1 MNDVSFSLV
10 EQAVEVL
17 RGVANI
23 TPVVSNRTIDGLS
36 GAKVFFKC
44 ENFQRVGA
52 FKFRGAYHAVA
63 RLMARN
69 PTRTFATI
77 SSGNHA
83 QGLALACRL
92 LGVRAH
98 VVMPKPYSFMK
109 HQAVIDYGAIVHV
122 AEDRIR
128 AEVMLDKIVEDA
140 GATIIHPFND
150 PLVIAG
156 QGTIMVELLEQVSDL
171 DIVLAPV
178 GGGGL
183 LSGLCVAAQACRPQM
198 KIFAC
203 EPAGALDA
211 VESVRQNCIVP
222 MSFPHTIA
230 DGLRTSLGDRT
241 LPILRQHLTGF
252 FIVQEREIV
261 EAMRFA
267 YERLKLVIEPSSA
280 VALAPL
286 LREEPQLRGKRVAV
300 VLTGGNAELSSLWRD
315 LDAFL
320 GL

>member
-1 MNDVSFSLV
+1 
-10 EQAVEVL
+10 
-17 RGVANI
+17 
-23 TPVVSNRTIDGLS
+23 
-36 GAKVFFKC
+36 
-44 ENFQRVGA
+44 
-52 FKFRGAYHAVA
+52 
-63 RLMARN
+63 
-69 PTRTFATI
+69 
-77 SSGNHA
+77 
-83 QGLALACRL
+83 
-92 LGVRAH
+92 
-98 VVMPKPYSFMK
+98 MK
-109 HQAVIDYGAIVHV
+109 HQAVIDYGAIVHA

-128 AEVMLDKIVEDA
+128 AEVILDKIVEDV

-211 VESVRQNCIVP
+211 VESVRQNCILP
-222 MSFPHTIA
+222 MSSPHTIA
-230 DGLRTSLGDRT
+230 DGLRTSLGGRT

-315 LDAFL
+315 LDASL

>member
-1 MNDVSFSLV
+1 MDDPTFSLI

-17 RGVANI
+17 RGVANV
-23 TPVVSNRTIDGLS
+23 TPVISNRTLDGL
-36 GAKVFFKC
+36 AHARVFLKC

-63 RLMARN
+63 RHMAAN
-69 PTRTFATI
+69 PARTFATI

-83 QGLALACRL
+83 QGIALACQL
-92 LGVRAH
+92 LGAAAH
-98 VVMPKPYSFMK
+98 VVMPKPYSSMK
-109 HQAVIDYGAIVHV
+109 HRAAVDYGATVHV
-122 AEDRIR
+122 AEDRIC
-128 AEVMLDKIVEDA
+128 AEVMLGKIVEDT
-140 GATIIHPFND
+140 GATIIHSFND
-150 PLVIAG
+150 PLVIVG
-156 QGTIMVELLEQVSDL
+156 QGTIMVELLEQVSEL
-171 DIVLAPV
+171 DVVLAPV

-211 VESVRQNCIVP
+211 VESVRQNRIVP
-222 MSFPHTIA
+222 MPSPHTIA
-230 DGLRTSLGDRT
+230 DGLRTSLGERT
-241 LPILRQHLTGF
+241 LPILRQHLAGF
-252 FIVQEREIV
+252 FIVQESEIV

-267 YERLKLVIEPSSA
+267 YERLKIVIEPSSA

-286 LREEPQLRGKRVAV
+286 LREESQLRGRRVAV

-315 LDAFL
+315 LHASL
-320 GL
+320 GR

>member
-1 MNDVSFSLV
+1 MDDPTFSLI
-10 EQAVEVL
+10 EQAVEALQEV
-17 RGVANI
+17 VNI
-23 TPVVSNRTIDGLS
+23 TPVISNRTLDGL
-36 GAKVFFKC
+36 AHARVFFKC

-52 FKFRGAYHAVA
+52 FKFPGAYYAVA
-63 RLMARN
+63 RHVAAN
-69 PTRTFATI
+69 PVRTFATI

-83 QGLALACRL
+83 QGIALACRL
-92 LGVRAH
+92 LGASAH
-98 VVMPKPYSFMK
+98 VVMPKPYSSMK
-109 HQAVIDYGAIVHV
+109 HQAAIDYGAIVHV

-128 AEVMLDKIVEDA
+128 AEVMLGKIVEDS

-156 QGTIMVELLEQVSDL
+156 QGTIMVELLEQVSEL
-171 DIVLAPV
+171 DIVLAPI

-183 LSGLCVAAQACRPQM
+183 LSGLCVAAHTCRPQM

-211 VESVRQNCIVP
+211 VESVRQNRIVP
-222 MSFPHTIA
+222 IPSPRTIA
-230 DGLRTSLGDRT
+230 DGLRTSLGERT
-241 LPILRQHLTGF
+241 LPILRQHLAGF

-267 YERLKLVIEPSSA
+267 YEQLKLVIEPSSA

-315 LDAFL
+315 LDASL
-320 GL
+320 GR